1 MANVEVIEDGR
12 LLDILK
18 PEKRFYKKPEQPT
31 TEVAIRST
39 LGSDLYLVLGSYD
52 AETRM
57 ATILAYL
64 NPLIGFLYWGGLT
77 LVLGT
82 VIVIWPAPVAARAAA
97 YAPAAGA
104 REASSR

>member
-1 MANVEVIEDGR
+1 VSEGGKQIDT
-12 LLDILK
+12 LK

-52 AETRM
+52 EDTHM

-64 NPLIGFLYWGGLT
+64 NPLIAFLYWGGLV
-77 LVLGT
+77 LALGT
-82 VIVIWPAPVAARAAA
+82 AVVIWPAPAPVREPA
-97 YAPAAGA
+97 YAPSGAAEESA
-104 REASSR
+104 QS

>member
-1 MANVEVIEDGR
+1 MAVLEIFDGGER
-12 LLDILK
+12 VDTLK

-52 AETRM
+52 NETRM

-64 NPLIGFLYWGGLT
+64 NPLIGFLYWGGLVLTLGT
-77 LVLGT
+77 LV
-82 VIVIWPAPVAARAAA
+82 VIWPAPSTAPSVA
-97 YAPAAGA
+97 YSPAPN
-104 REASSR
+104 EATESRS